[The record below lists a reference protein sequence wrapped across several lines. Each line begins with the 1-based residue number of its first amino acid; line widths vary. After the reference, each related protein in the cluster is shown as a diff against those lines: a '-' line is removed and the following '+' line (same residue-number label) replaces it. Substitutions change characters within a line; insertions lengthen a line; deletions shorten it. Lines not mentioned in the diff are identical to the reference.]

1 MVGVT
6 KHFRTLEWDLTLFF
20 QIGSGQ
26 KPILIYQLTVED
38 CDGYE
43 NNFQPLHAIFGG
55 KSRHISLSD
64 VSKAVHGIKISDANL

>member
-6 KHFRTLEWDLTLFF
+6 KHFRTLEWHLTLLF

-55 KSRHISLSD
+55 KSD
-64 VSKAVHGIKISDANL
+64 VSKAVHGIKIPDANL